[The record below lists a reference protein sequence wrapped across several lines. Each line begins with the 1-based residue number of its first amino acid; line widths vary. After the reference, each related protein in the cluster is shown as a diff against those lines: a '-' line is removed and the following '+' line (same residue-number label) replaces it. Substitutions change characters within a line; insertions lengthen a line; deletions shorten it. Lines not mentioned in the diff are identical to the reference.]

1 MQQSPEGEAAAESQR
16 ALANLSPLDPVSWPL
31 SPLEAT
37 AAADAAELASAFD
50 DRLSSSAPHRPA
62 SSLGKSIALG
72 LGAALA
78 LGALF
83 CAPFMITPFLPKARY
98 GNLPFY
104 PTSLGRVR
112 RVLDAVEPLL
122 RRGAAGAQPRL
133 GFVDL
138 GSGHGVAV
146 LEAARRGMRARGVEL
161 NYSLVLVS
169 RARAALARLR
179 APGGAFDAAFAHGNL
194 FDFPLNGADVV
205 FVFGV
210 PPIMDRVARKV
221 AGEAPGALFVSHKF
235 AVSAAVLAELRLGE
249 VAVLDDVLVYAPA
262 ARAAEIREALR

>member
-1 MQQSPEGEAAAESQR
+1 MQQSPLEGEAVEAR
-16 ALANLSPLDPVSWPL
+16 AREKLLQGLGVL

-37 AAADAAELASAFD
+37 AIAAAADVAELASAFD
-50 DRLSSSAPHRPA
+50 DRLSSAPPH

-78 LGALF
+78 LGAIF
-83 CAPFMITPFLPKARY
+83 SAPFMITPFLSKARY

-122 RRGAAGAQPRL
+122 SRGASGALASDARL

-169 RARAALARLR
+169 RARAALARMR
-179 APGGAFDAAFAHGNL
+179 ARGPFDASFAHGNL
-194 FDFPLNGADVV
+194 FDFPLAGADVV

-221 AGEAPGALFVSHKF
+221 VGEAPNALFVSHKF
-235 AVSAAVLAELRLGE
+235 AVSAAALAELRLGE